1 MLIHAKDF
9 CKYHYDADDHPSSYD
24 ADDHPSRYDAD
35 DHPSSYDADD
45 HPSSCLQHADD
56 QHQ

>member
-9 CKYHYDADDHPSSYD
+9 CKYHYDADDDPSS
-24 ADDHPSRYDAD
+24 YDAD